1 METRPSYDVTPPH
14 PQGESQTVLSVL
26 PTASGGPEV
35 PQYQPL
41 PAIPAS
47 TQYYQPQPFH
57 TSASGVVQPYPNNQ
71 PFQTQQPGVGQPG
84 LLHSS
89 VNVEDARK
97 GFIGVHGCREKY
109 RWIIVWIIIG
119 VCAVGIPVVLWIVVN
134 RDSLGNEY

>member
-1 METRPSYDVTPPH
+1 METRSSYDVTPSH
-14 PQGESQTVLSVL
+14 HLGEPQTVLSVL

-47 TQYYQPQPFH
+47 TQYYQPQPFQ

-84 LLHSS
+84 NLLHSS
-89 VNVEDARK
+89 VNVEDSRK
-97 GFIGVHGCREKY
+97 GFVGVQIFKTAFY
-109 RWIIVWIIIG
+109 IFWIIIG
-119 VCAVGIPVVLWIVVN
+119 VCAVGIPLVLWIVMN
-134 RDSLGNEY
+134 RNNLDSDY